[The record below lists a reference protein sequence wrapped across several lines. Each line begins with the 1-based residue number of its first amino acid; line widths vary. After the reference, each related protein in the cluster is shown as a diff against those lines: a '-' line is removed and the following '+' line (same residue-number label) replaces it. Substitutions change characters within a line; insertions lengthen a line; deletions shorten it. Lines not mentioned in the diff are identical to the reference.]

1 MLASGTEL
9 KVVSSVLGHSTIG
22 ITADTYADVLQELH
36 DDAADR
42 LTRLITTG

>member
-9 KVVSSVLGHSTIG
+9 KVVSTVLGHSTID
-22 ITADTYADVLQELH
+22 ITADTYADVLQELY